1 MTDLLRRRLE
11 VELMAHTME
20 MNPEAEK
27 AHAAQE
33 AAHAAVLSRRP
44 TREAFAARV
53 GGIKSIGEDL
63 AVINSEIDTYK

>member
-27 AHAAQE
+27 AHAAQ
-33 AAHAAVLSRRP
+33 AAQAAVLSRRP